1 MFNVFSDSIN
11 TCTIRN
17 VSQQG
22 QQPHQPQ
29 QRNASPQRNREPNL
43 GFYNWQST
51 KMTVKERLTFLFNN
65 TILSDVTFVVGR
77 DNQQQRIPAH
87 RFVLSGRLKSRGR
100 KNTNYMGRLITVGLL
115 IKVACFVK
123 K

>member
-1 MFNVFSDSIN
+1 MPIRIDNDFAFYFRN
-11 TCTIRN
+11 THHN
-17 VSQQG
+17 VSQPSQH
-22 QQPHQPQ
+22 PIP
-29 QRNASPQRNREPNL
+29 QRNLSPQRNRDGNL

-87 RFVLSGRLKSRGR
+87 RFVLSGKLNESFLK
-100 KNTNYMGRLITVGLL
+100 L
-115 IKVACFVK
+115 F
-123 K
+123 